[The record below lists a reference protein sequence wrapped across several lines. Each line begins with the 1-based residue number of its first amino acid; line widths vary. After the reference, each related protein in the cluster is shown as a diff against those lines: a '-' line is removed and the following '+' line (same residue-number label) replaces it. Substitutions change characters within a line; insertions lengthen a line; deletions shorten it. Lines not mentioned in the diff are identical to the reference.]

1 MNTEIFIALLSLA
14 GTFIG
19 SLSGVLTANKLS
31 NYRISQL
38 EKKVNQ
44 HNNLIDRTYG
54 LEQKYAVLEN
64 RQKVSEHRIEDLEH
78 ERSDH
83 HEY

>member
-1 MNTEIFIALLSLA
+1 MSTEIIISLLSLA

-19 SLSGVLTANKLS
+19 SLAGILTANKLT

-38 EKKVNQ
+38 EKRVNQ

-54 LEQKYAVLEN
+54 LEQKCAILEN
-64 RQKVSEHRIEDLEH
+64 RQRVSEHRLSDLEH
-78 ERSDH
+78 ERG
-83 HEY
+83 HEA

>member
-1 MNTEIFIALLSLA
+1 MNPEIVIALLSLA

-19 SLSGVLTANKLS
+19 SLAGILTANKLT

-38 EKKVNQ
+38 EKRVNK

-64 RQKVSEHRIEDLEH
+64 RQRVSEHRLSDLEH
-78 ERSDH
+78 ERG
-83 HEY
+83 HEL

>member
-1 MNTEIFIALLSLA
+1 MNPEIIVSLLSLA

-19 SLSGVLTANKLS
+19 SLAGILTANKLT

-38 EKKVNQ
+38 EKRVNK
-44 HNNLIDRTYG
+44 HNNLIERTYG

-64 RQKVSEHRIEDLEH
+64 RQRVSEHRLSDLEH
-78 ERSDH
+78 ERG
-83 HEY
+83 HEG